1 MALSASD
8 RRMWQIHERQ
18 LLPHTHSYLDLMVAN
33 MFSFGPQLM
42 IARILTQCGWLLH
55 RMRDDVRL
63 DSLLSDI
70 VAHMKLDSLAPC
82 RRWLS
87 LYDLRARNYLNIGKA
102 RESVQQLELVVK
114 IEEQSLAEDHPDRL
128 ASQHELARAYH
139 TVGYHNK
146 AVALMEVVVRVKQKT
161 MTAEHPSR
169 LVSERVLAWFCEG

>member
-128 ASQHELARAYH
+128 ASQHALAGAYLANGQVKQA
-139 TVGYHNK
+139 VG
-146 AVALMEVVVRVKQKT
+146 LLERVVRIREQSL
-161 MTAEHPSR
+161 AEDHPDR
-169 LVSERVLAWFCEG
+169 L